1 MCFLGQ
7 LRSKVT
13 SKRISRLLL
22 EKAVTRTVNKHLHE
36 KLRATGDNT
45 PKVPEPAGLLLSCN
59 SMLMLQAAH
68 TTLAPTPPGQTV
80 LVEYFDL
87 VFRPSEESTALWEGE
102 IRQRL
107 EAKFP
112 GVLSP
117 DERVL
122 ESGWQ
127 LRANVNM
134 RDLFV
139 SLSQRNGIQWKDGT
153 AERVLESGATESL
166 ADAFVAAEST
176 GTITADL
183 CFLIPRGTSPRVP
196 ISCSETIRSCI
207 RRDPAR
213 PGALRR
219 L

>member
-1 MCFLGQ
+1 MCFLGR

-36 KLRATGDNT
+36 KLRATGDTT
-45 PKVPEPAGLLLSCN
+45 PQVPEPAGLLLPRS
-59 SMLMLQAAH
+59 SLLMLQAAH

-87 VFRPSEESTALWEGE
+87 VFRPREESTALWEGE
-102 IRQRL
+102 IRQRV

-112 GVLSP
+112 GVLSS
-117 DERVL
+117 DERAS
-122 ESGWQ
+122 ESGWK

-139 SLSQRNGIQWKDGT
+139 SLSQRNGIQWKEGT
-153 AERVLESGATESL
+153 AERVLENGATESL

-176 GTITADL
+176 GTVTTVSFRLLFDPSENL
-183 CFLIPRGTSPRVP
+183 TSRAHVVQ
-196 ISCSETIRSCI
+196 
-207 RRDPAR
+207 
-213 PGALRR
+213 
-219 L
+219 